1 MKTLQRRNG
10 LPETL
15 ALLFGVPPA
24 IAVAMLAAGLGGS
37 GHPSLSAVLALW
49 ASYPTLAGY
58 VSGALE
64 GFDFPSMLF
73 LCLGVLEYPLLG
85 FGIGSIVAR
94 AKAVGDMRT
103 RVGLLA
109 FVGYVVLQLA
119 SHVVLSSQS
128 VNLRLMAHSNP
139 AVAEAAVD
147 RIRRSGD
154 SAAIPA
160 LQQKFIEEEQRQGY
174 ASQNL
179 IDGLTQLGG
188 AEGWLGMLESG
199 RLGVAG
205 RVADAWRAI
214 VQNVNSM
221 MIPGYFDVRG
231 GLTTDS
237 YREEDIARLFDA
249 LALALAEY
257 LRTTPDSETAL
268 TLISV
273 LKDRPD
279 LCTKYVAIVP
289 NGLRARPT
297 QATYDLHMSLAAIKR
312 GRRPDG
318 GWWNELPLSREEIM
332 RLRQDQAAVAD
343 EWSTWAQSDSAACRV
358 E

>member
-1 MKTLQRRNG
+1 MENLQRRNG

-15 ALLFGVPPA
+15 ALLFGLPPA

-37 GHPSLSAVLALW
+37 GHPSLGAVLVFW

-58 VSGALE
+58 LSRAFE
-64 GFDFPSMLF
+64 GSDFPSMLF
-73 LCLGVLEYPLLG
+73 LCLGVLEYPLVG

-94 AKAVGDMRT
+94 AKSVRDVRT
-103 RVGLLA
+103 RAGILA
-109 FVGYVVLQLA
+109 FAGYVVLQLA
-119 SHVVLSSQS
+119 SHVVLNSQS

-174 ASQNL
+174 ASQTL
-179 IDGLTQLGG
+179 IDALTQLGG

-205 RVADAWRAI
+205 RDAVAWRSI
-214 VQNVNSM
+214 VQNVSSM

-237 YREEDIARLFDA
+237 YREEDIGRLFDA

-257 LRTTPDSETAL
+257 LKTTPDSETAL
-268 TLISV
+268 TLLSV
-273 LKDRPD
+273 LKERPD
-279 LCTKYVAIVP
+279 LCTKYVAIVA
-289 NGLRARPT
+289 NGLRDRPI

-318 GWWNELPLSREEIM
+318 GCWNELPLSREEIM
-332 RLRQDQAAVAD
+332 RLSQDQAAVAE
-343 EWSTWAQSDSAACRV
+343 EWSAWAKSDAAACRI